1 MSTDGTAPNAGPP
14 FTPPFTPPPS
24 GQAPGET
31 ASTRGAPMATEAS
44 VCPVCSQAFEPMP
57 FYRERGQLYKHLKG
71 NHDWSAEQVDEL
83 RGKPK
88 AKPQPRPTGKVDR
101 PPARPKKAPPAAVLS
116 GSDFSRRVQRMG
128 EVAPRIATS
137 GNQLLLQGM
146 IMLGWFPPPLLVE
159 FRSEPQTGIPF
170 PQWDRP
176 TEFGRA
182 VMLDDREVMVYAA
195 AWAFSENTAAM
206 DWLEAHI
213 GTIAP
218 AAAAL
223 ACAAVTFAHLRQ
235 MRALAKAPAVVAF
248 RDQFKAAMAEVQRQA
263 QAQAQAPQAEA

>member
-1 MSTDGTAPNAGPP
+1 
-14 FTPPFTPPPS
+14 
-24 GQAPGET
+24 
-31 ASTRGAPMATEAS
+31 MAIEAS
-44 VCPVCSQAFEPMP
+44 VCPVCSQVFEPMP
-57 FYRERGQLYKHLKG
+57 FYRERGQLYKHLKSDHG
-71 NHDWSAEQVDEL
+71 WAAEQVDEL

-88 AKPQPRPTGKVDR
+88 ARSQPRPTAKVER
-101 PPARPKKAPPAAVLS
+101 PPARPRKAPAAALS

-182 VMLDDREVMVYAA
+182 VMLDDREVMAYAA
-195 AWAFSENTAAM
+195 AWAFSEDTPAM

-218 AAAAL
+218 IGAAL

-248 RDQFKAAMAEVQRQA
+248 KDQFKAAMAEAQRQA